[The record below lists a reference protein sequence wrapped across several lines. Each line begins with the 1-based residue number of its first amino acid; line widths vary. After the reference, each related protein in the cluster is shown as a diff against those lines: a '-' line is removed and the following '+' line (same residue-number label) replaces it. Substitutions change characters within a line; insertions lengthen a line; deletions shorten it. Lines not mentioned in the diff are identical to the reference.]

1 MCAATDKIV
10 VDLIISLECYQTTIN
25 RYSDLSILRI
35 QLLSNGKPNFFLE
48 LTAQV
53 ITVIQ
58 SVYFLNAS
66 TTYSENEDNK
76 MIVNEIWDW

>member
-53 ITVIQ
+53 TTAIQ